1 MSWQSSPSPSH
12 HHRRRIHVQHTAQHI
27 AILIKK
33 QSADRRYRTSTKPL
47 LIGAAVRDDDDT
59 ICVEYERSLP
69 VAPPVITPATFLFS
83 SILYRNKSKQSMVS
97 GGMEA

>member
-12 HHRRRIHVQHTAQHI
+12 HHRRRIQHTAQHI
-27 AILIKK
+27 AILLK

-97 GGMEA
+97 GSMEA